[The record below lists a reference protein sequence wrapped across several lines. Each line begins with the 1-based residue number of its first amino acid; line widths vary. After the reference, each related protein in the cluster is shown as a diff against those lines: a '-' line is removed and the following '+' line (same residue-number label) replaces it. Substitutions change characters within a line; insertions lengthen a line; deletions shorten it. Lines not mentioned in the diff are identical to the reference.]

1 MSFADTPTM
10 LIKNARIDGQ
20 AVDLRID
27 HTVQAM
33 ALHLEVAPNETV
45 LDARGGELLPGLH
58 DHHIHLF
65 AAAAAH
71 DSVDCNVGSGT
82 LSQCRALLEARLK
95 RATGNDWIRGID
107 YQEQQVGE
115 LDRWILDELC
125 PTRPVRIQHRSGK
138 VWVCN
143 SLALRELGFKDAEI
157 IDGLERSSRGL
168 LTGRIVRRDR
178 LLAERLKH
186 TKASRTPNITAYSR
200 QLARYGIVGITDTS
214 ASNTTDTRAD
224 FQRLSDGGEL
234 LQHFSLMGSDDLDS
248 GYLKILLDEDRLP
261 DLANLV
267 GRINLARRKGR
278 NLAFHCVTHLE
289 LVFALAALAEAA
301 PCEAGFDRIEHGA
314 VVDDEMAHRLAD
326 LGLPVITQP
335 GFLFTK
341 GDQYLTDLQASELD
355 NLYRFAGLQRLGVCV
370 AASSDAPY
378 GPVNP
383 WQVISSA
390 ATRRTRLGVTVGE
403 HEQITAEQA
412 LTGYL
417 TPTVRLNQKSSF
429 AQARRVKVGMP
440 ADLCVLQDQWSEQRG
455 ETGALEVRATLIGG
469 SVVFDSTQTG

>member
-1 MSFADTPTM
+1 M

-33 ALHLEVAPNETV
+33 ALYLEVAPNETV

-95 RATGNDWIRGID
+95 RASGNDWIRGID

-186 TKASRTPNITAYSR
+186 AKASRTPNIAAYSR

-224 FQRLSDGGEL
+224 FLRLSDGGEL
-234 LQHFSLMGSDDLDS
+234 LQHFSLMGSDELDS

-261 DLANLV
+261 DLAILV

-278 NLAFHCVTHLE
+278 NVAFHCVTHLE
-289 LVFALAALAEAA
+289 LVLALAALAEAA